1 VRRLVVFLIAVV
13 GILGA
18 PLHAGTAGAS
28 TDPVA
33 DEAAFVVRINELR
46 ASKGL
51 GQLTVHPELVQV
63 ARSWAGEM
71 AEADRI
77 SHNPGLADAV
87 KADWLRLGENVG
99 VGMTVD
105 RLHTAFVASPL
116 HYKNLVDPSFT
127 YVGVGVV
134 LGRDGVIFTTHQF
147 MKLRA
152 GAAAPSTSAAP
163 STTSAPPS
171 TTTTARAAVVPAPT
185 PTPAPASAGPVATA
199 RFVLVLQQLRALDAR

>member
-1 VRRLVVFLIAVV
+1 MRRLVVFLIAVV

-51 GQLTVHPELVQV
+51 GQLAVHPELVQV
-63 ARSWAGEM
+63 ARSWAAEM

-105 RLHTAFVASPL
+105 RLHTAFIASPL

-163 STTSAPPS
+163 STTSRPPS
-171 TTTTARAAVVPAPT
+171 TTTTARVAGIPSSTPVPASN
-185 PTPAPASAGPVATA
+185 APAATA
-199 RFVLVLQQLRALDAR
+199 RFVLVLQQLRALDTR